1 MNLKCIIIDDE
12 PVARKILADYIADV
26 DFLTITGIA
35 ENPIKAITLLESN
48 TIDLIF
54 LDINMPK
61 MNGIQFLRSSE
72 KLPMAIITSAYP
84 EFALEG
90 FSLSVVDYLVK
101 PFSFERFLR
110 ASNKARELFQLRGQS
125 NSMLAD
131 YFFVKNNSKIEKVLY
146 DELLYAEALSNYVVL
161 HTISGKIIAYL
172 TMKGILEE
180 LPSNQFLRVH
190 KSFIVNSSKV
200 TSIEGNTLDVAGH
213 KIPIGPSLA
222 EEVIKKILNG
232 RFLKR

>member
-1 MNLKCIIIDDE
+1 MILNCIIVDDE

-26 DFLTITGIA
+26 DFLTVSGMA
-35 ENPIKAITLLESN
+35 ENPVKAINLLEKNS
-48 TIDLIF
+48 IDLIF

-61 MNGIQFLRSSE
+61 MSGIQFLRSSHS
-72 KLPMAIITSAYP
+72 LPMAIITSAYT

-90 FSLSVVDYLVK
+90 FSLDVVDYLVK
-101 PFSFERFLR
+101 PFSLERFLK
-110 ASNKARELFQLRGQS
+110 ACNKARELFQLRGQS
-125 NSMLAD
+125 RNTLAN
-131 YFFVKNNSKIEKVLY
+131 YFFVKNNSKIEKVFY
-146 DELLYAEALSNYVVL
+146 NELLYVEAMSNYVVL
-161 HTISGKIIAYL
+161 HTVSGKIIAYL
-172 TMKGILEE
+172 TMKGILQE
-180 LPSNQFLRVH
+180 LPSGEFLRVH

-222 EEVIKKILNG
+222 EETIKKILNG